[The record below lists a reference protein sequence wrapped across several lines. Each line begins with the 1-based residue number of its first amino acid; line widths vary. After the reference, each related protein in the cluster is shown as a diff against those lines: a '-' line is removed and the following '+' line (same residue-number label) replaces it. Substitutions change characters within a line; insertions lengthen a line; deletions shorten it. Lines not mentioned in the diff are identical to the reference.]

1 MGCFLACFGSSKDRK
16 TRKQRHKVQPRFQR
30 NASYNAQSTVSLE
43 QSNLEKPIGPVKE
56 VRDDEA
62 EEQLGSGSSNRKKVT
77 FDTNV
82 KTYEHVLID
91 ESTDFELHNEE
102 EEEEGENKGK
112 VNEDNLTKR
121 RESENSSEHSSI
133 TSSSTFY
140 PPNHRYQNCR
150 ESDNEDE
157 DGELDYEESDL
168 DDDED
173 DDYEDFDDGAV
184 ESRDMIRGVRGVT
197 EKVDGLVQE
206 EVKPIGLIRGVR
218 DRSGNVPPVLNP
230 VENLTQ
236 WKAVKAK
243 GAPPPKLR
251 KENLSLEQ
259 EEPRLSFSS
268 DPSFKELSFS
278 FKSKSDHEP
287 MKLDQE
293 VSVDASLSNW
303 LSSSETTPVKK
314 KSNFDASTPERSMS
328 QGSNSLRSPE
338 DRPILGAL
346 TLEEINK
353 FSASSSPRKSPSRSP
368 DEMPIIGTV
377 GTYWS
382 HHVSTT
388 KDSGSATSFKGIP
401 NTTSK
406 YREDKNV
413 SWHSTPFETRLE
425 RALNRCSAE
434 ASSNRNIC

>member
-30 NASYNAQSTVSLE
+30 IASYNAQSTVSLE
-43 QSNLEKPIGPVKE
+43 RSNLEKPISPVKE
-56 VRDDEA
+56 VRDDKA
-62 EEQLGSGSSNRKKVT
+62 DEQLGSGSSNRKKVT

-82 KTYEHVLID
+82 KTYEHVLVD

-102 EEEEGENKGK
+102 GEKKGK
-112 VNEDNLTKR
+112 VKEENLAKLK
-121 RESENSSEHSSI
+121 ESDTSSEHSSI
-133 TSSSTFY
+133 TSSSISY

-150 ESDNEDE
+150 ESDDEEDE
-157 DGELDYEESDL
+157 LDHEESDL

-184 ESRDMIRGVRGVT
+184 DSRDRIPGLGGVT
-197 EKVDGLVQE
+197 K

-218 DRSGNVPPVLNP
+218 DRSGNVHPVLNP

-236 WKAVKAK
+236 WKSVKAK
-243 GAPPPKLR
+243 GATPFKLQ

-268 DPSFKELSFS
+268 NPSFNELSFS
-278 FKSKSDHEP
+278 FNSKSDHEP
-287 MKLDQE
+287 KKLNEE

-303 LSSSETTPVKK
+303 LSSTEATPVKK
-314 KSNFDASTPERSMS
+314 SSTSDVSTPVRSMS

-346 TLEEINK
+346 TLEEIKK

-382 HHVSTT
+382 HVSTT
-388 KDSGSATSFKGIP
+388 KDSGSATFFKGIP

-406 YREDKNV
+406 YREDKKVNM
-413 SWHSTPFETRLE
+413 
-425 RALNRCSAE
+425 
-434 ASSNRNIC
+434 